1 MKANLKIEKKVFGFT
16 TMVSL
21 LILLVLTICTFNG
34 QKLMLVTQTLG
45 KPTDCSL
52 YSGKH
57 ARRTK
62 GLMECAILKI
72 VDQDSHLW
80 RQEKLLIKQL
90 LVQMHDSEYCPNLDQ
105 TPRKCSQIKL
115 YQYQSIIHS
124 FLNQYRTGWTDQRPS
139 LRTES
144 PLLNLQDGT
153 LLAPTNLRNSMDWI
167 QP

>member
-1 MKANLKIEKKVFGFT
+1 MAFGFITKAN
-16 TMVSL
+16 L
-21 LILLVLTICTFNG
+21 LILLVLIICTFSG
-34 QKLMLVTQTLG
+34 QKLMLATQTLE
-45 KPTDCSL
+45 KQTDYSL
-52 YSGKH
+52 YFGKH
-57 ARRTK
+57 VKQTS

-105 TPRKCSQIKL
+105 TPRKCSQIRL

-139 LRTES
+139 SRTEY
-144 PLLNLQDGT
+144 PLQNSQDGT